1 LKNALRN
8 FITVIVNDSGNSVDS
23 QHLFGT
29 SGIRGIVNQD
39 LTLKLCERVGKALG
53 TILKPHSKICLATD
67 TRQSRDLIRESIC
80 SGLLS
85 TGVNITNLGILPTP
99 ALALLTREM
108 GFDTGIMLTASH
120 NPPEYNGIKLFNKDT
135 TGYSTTQEKVIE
147 KLYFKGGFRKG
158 KGILNKGNNMQRNYF
173 SFIKKKL
180 TPNRCN
186 RDLVLVIDPGN
197 GAAAGFA
204 SDIFTWM
211 GCNILTLNNEPDGLF
226 PGRKPEPKADTLE
239 VTIEFLRQQS
249 ADLAICFDGDAD
261 RVVFCDKEGFLGFD
275 EALAFISM
283 LRVRETGKKKV
294 ATTVESGKLLEF
306 ALNEV
311 GGELIRGK
319 VGDVN
324 VAYLTKENDAALGIE
339 GVGVYIFPELGY
351 YPDSIFASLYLVSNL
366 EYPGQIREY
375 IQSLPSLSFEKTSL
389 PCPNEAKSSVMLQLK
404 AISPSDMTLTDQ
416 QPLKNITDGLR
427 LEYSDSWMLIRPS
440 GTEPIIRI
448 IAESTSK
455 WQTAKL
461 IAEGEKLVGH
471 ILSSF
476 VMK

>member
-1 LKNALRN
+1 M
-8 FITVIVNDSGNSVDS
+8 SGNNSGDS
-23 QHLFGT
+23 PVAKHLFGT
-29 SGIRGIVNQD
+29 SGIRGIVHED
-39 LTLKLCERVGKALG
+39 LTLELCERVGKALG
-53 TILKPHSKICLATD
+53 TILNPHSEICLATD

-85 TGVNITNLGILPTP
+85 TGMHITNLGILPTP

-120 NPPEYNGIKLFNKDT
+120 NPPEYNGIKLFNKNT
-135 TGYSTTQEKVIE
+135 TGYSTTQEKEIE
-147 KLYFKGGFRKG
+147 KLYYKGDFRQG
-158 KGILNKGNNMQRNYF
+158 KGILKKGNNMQNNYF
-173 SFIKKKL
+173 SFIKNKL
-180 TPNRCN
+180 APHRYNP
-186 RDLVLVIDPGN
+186 DMVLVIDPGN
-197 GAAAGFA
+197 GAAASFA

-226 PGRKPEPKADTLE
+226 PNRKPEPKEDTLKA
-239 VTIEFLRQQS
+239 TIEFLRQQG

-275 EALAFISM
+275 EVPAFISM
-283 LRVRETGKKKV
+283 LRVRDTGKKKV
-294 ATTVESGKLLEF
+294 AATVESGKLLEF
-306 ALNEV
+306 ALKEV
-311 GGELIRGK
+311 GGDLVRGK

-324 VAYLTKENDAALGIE
+324 VAYLAKENDAALGVE

-351 YPDSIFASLYLVSNL
+351 YPDSIFAALYLVSHL
-366 EYPGQIREY
+366 EYPRQIRDY

-389 PCPNEAKSSVMLQLK
+389 PCPNEV
-404 AISPSDMTLTDQ
+404 
-416 QPLKNITDGLR
+416 KNIVLSQLIATMPSEMRFTGEQPSINTIDGLR

-455 WQTAKL
+455 LQTAKL
-461 IAEGEKLVGH
+461 ISEGKILVSQ
-471 ILSSF
+471 ILSCCGT
-476 VMK
+476 K

>member
-1 LKNALRN
+1 MNKSEESHIARN
-8 FITVIVNDSGNSVDS
+8 
-23 QHLFGT
+23 LFGT
-29 SGIRGIVNQD
+29 SGIRGIVNKE
-39 LTLKLCERVGKALG
+39 LTLELCEQVGKSLG
-53 TILKPHSKICLATD
+53 TIINHPSEVCLATD
-67 TRQSRDLIRESIC
+67 TRQSRDIIKTSIC
-80 SGLLS
+80 TGLLS
-85 TGVNITNLGILPTP
+85 TGVNVTDLGILPTP

-135 TGYSTTQEKVIE
+135 SGYSNSQEKEIE
-147 KLYFKGGFRKG
+147 ELYYKGLFREG
-158 KGILNKGNNMQRNYF
+158 KGVLQKGNNMQNNYF
-173 SFIKKKL
+173 SFIKNKL
-180 TPNRCN
+180 ANNKRN
-186 RDLVLVIDPGN
+186 SNLLFIIDPGN

-204 SDIFTWM
+204 GDIFRRL
-211 GCNILTLNNEPDGLF
+211 GYRILTLNNEPDGRF
-226 PGRKPEPKADTLE
+226 PGRKPEPKESTLRRTVDFLNKQGADMA
-239 VTIEFLRQQS
+239 V
-249 ADLAICFDGDAD
+249 CFDGDAD

-324 VAYLTKENDAALGIE
+324 VAYLTKENDAALGVE

-351 YPDSIFASLYLVSNL
+351 YPDSIFASLYLVSKL

-389 PCPNEAKSSVMLQLK
+389 PCPNEAKSFVMLQLK
-404 AISPSDMTLTDQ
+404 AISPSDMTLADQ

-461 IAEGEKLVGH
+461 ITEGEKLVGH